1 MPTKNSIKLVIILS
15 LVLFLGV
22 GYSVVNSISLSVTG
36 NIGSG
41 SESIRVHFT
50 GTPKVSNASKVTATS
65 TAGTLTANVTVNNL
79 VLNETVT
86 ATYYVTNNEK
96 DVGALIT
103 SDEII
108 NSNPDYYE
116 VTTSVK
122 ESSILCPQNAFTN
135 EVTVSIKLKKT
146 PITTSDNSANISVK
160 FNATP
165 TTYEITE
172 CPAYT

>member
-1 MPTKNSIKLVIILS
+1 MKTKNSIKLVIILS

-22 GYSVVNSISLSVTG
+22 GYAVVNSISLSVTG
-36 NIGSG
+36 NIGAG
-41 SESIRVHFT
+41 SESIKVYFT
-50 GTPKVSNASKVTATS
+50 GTPKVSNSSKVTATS
-65 TAGTLTANVTVNNL
+65 TAGTLTGNITVNNL
-79 VLNETVT
+79 ALNETVT

-103 SDEII
+103 KDAIT

-122 ESSILCPQNAFTN
+122 ESTVLCPLNAFTN
-135 EVTVSIKLKKT
+135 EVTVSITLKKT

-165 TTYEITE
+165 TTYQTTD